1 MEKYLV
7 YSVFSVSPSF
17 KCLKQD
23 NNPELSAKGKQVD
36 ISIVVPIYN
45 EEENIPALHD
55 AVTGALVASGLE
67 YELILV
73 DDGSIDGSFPLL
85 QALAGK
91 DPRVRVIRFRRN
103 FGQTAAMAAGFDA
116 AAGRVV
122 VPMDGDLQNDP
133 ADIPRLLARV
143 DEGYDVVS
151 GWRKNRRDTFVNR
164 KLPSMIANGLISLMT
179 GVHLHD
185 YGCTL
190 KAYRREVLDGINLY
204 GEMHRFV
211 PALASQI
218 GARVAELPVNHRPR
232 LHGTSKYGIS
242 RTLRV
247 VLDLMTVKF
256 LLSYSTKPI
265 QLFGKWGVYT
275 FLAGFLSGGLTI
287 YMKLFDNMSMNRNPL
302 LILTAFLLFMGVQ
315 FIVLGLLAELNA
327 RTYYEAQGKP
337 IYVVRERLNFGN
349 REPGTGNAEPGT
361 AS

>member
-1 MEKYLV
+1 MDL
-7 YSVFSVSPSF
+7 
-17 KCLKQD
+17 
-23 NNPELSAKGKQVD
+23 
-36 ISIVVPIYN
+36 SIVVPVYN
-45 EEENIPALHD
+45 EEESVTPLYERITAAL
-55 AVTGALVASGLE
+55 AQAAYS

-73 DDGSIDGSFPLL
+73 DDGSSDRSFMLL
-85 QALAGK
+85 TAIAA
-91 DPRVRVIRFRRN
+91 DDSRVRVIRFRRN

-116 AAGRVV
+116 ARGRIV

-133 ADIPRLLARV
+133 ADIPRLLAKI

-151 GWRKNRRDTFVNR
+151 GWRKDRQDTFINR
-164 KLPSMIANGLISLMT
+164 KLPSIIANGLISRFT

-211 PALASQI
+211 PALASQV
-218 GARVAELPVNHRPR
+218 GAKVTELPVMHHPR
-232 LHGTSKYGIS
+232 LYGTSKYGIS
-242 RTLRV
+242 RTVRV

-275 FLAGFLSGGLTI
+275 IFAGVLSGAATL
-287 YMKLFDNMSMNRNPL
+287 YMKIFEHMSMNRNPL
-302 LILTAFLLFMGVQ
+302 WILTVFLFFMGVQ
-315 FIVLGLLAELNA
+315 FIVLGLLGELNA

-337 IYVVRERLNFGN
+337 IYVVREKLNFD
-349 REPGTGNAEPGT
+349 
-361 AS
+361 